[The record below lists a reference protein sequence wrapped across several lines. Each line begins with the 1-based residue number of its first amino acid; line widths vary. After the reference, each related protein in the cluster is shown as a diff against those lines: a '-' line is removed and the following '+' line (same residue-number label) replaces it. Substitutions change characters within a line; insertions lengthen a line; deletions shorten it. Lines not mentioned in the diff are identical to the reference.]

1 MKLLPILIAALLL
14 AGCASTV
21 TRATP
26 EALRAAPGATLRIV
40 SPKSYDLAYRKT
52 LDQMKSC
59 YERKM
64 GLMGSAQTTV
74 WGDKGDKEA
83 QVSLAFSSIFNYRIF
98 STIVLVPEAGGTA
111 VTLYSTGEQP
121 PPALVSALKT
131 WLIDDGAGCPGD
143 IPPQTQ
149 EAK

>member
-1 MKLLPILIAALLL
+1 MKLFSLLIAALLL

-26 EALRAAPGATLRIV
+26 EALRSAPGSTLRIV
-40 SPKSYDLAYRKT
+40 SPKPYDLAYRKT

-59 YERKM
+59 YERKL
-64 GLMGSAQTTV
+64 GLTGSAQTTV
-74 WGDKGDKEA
+74 WGDKSAKEA
-83 QVSLAFSSIFNYRIF
+83 QVSLAFSSLFNYRIF
-98 STIVLVPEAGGTA
+98 STILLVPEAGGTA
-111 VTLYSTGEQP
+111 VTLYSAGEQP

-131 WLIDDGAGCPGD
+131 WLLDDGAGCPGD
-143 IPPQTQ
+143 TQTQ